1 MSDPVQR
8 YFEHAGALAP
18 RVRLRMVGRIRLGV
32 WLPYRGTWEGDG
44 RSFAWRATTG
54 PLRVVD
60 RFADGR
66 GRMEVR
72 LGRVPLVRA
81 GGSDVA
87 RSGAGRAAVEAAV
100 WAPGALVPERGVT
113 WRAESE
119 NFIVAAWDV
128 PPERPRV
135 RLLIDDR
142 GAIRTATVERWR
154 SPRAGYLPMGG
165 EVHAERRFGELTL
178 ASRLTVGWG
187 FGTPRYAPFFEA
199 EIVAAEPAP

>member
-1 MSDPVQR
+1 
-8 YFEHAGALAP
+8 
-18 RVRLRMVGRIRLGV
+18 
-32 WLPYRGTWEGDG
+32 
-44 RSFAWRATTG
+44 
-54 PLRVVD
+54 
-60 RFADGR
+60 
-66 GRMEVR
+66 MEVR

-81 GGSDVA
+81 RGSDVA

-119 NFIVAAWDV
+119 NFIVGAWDV